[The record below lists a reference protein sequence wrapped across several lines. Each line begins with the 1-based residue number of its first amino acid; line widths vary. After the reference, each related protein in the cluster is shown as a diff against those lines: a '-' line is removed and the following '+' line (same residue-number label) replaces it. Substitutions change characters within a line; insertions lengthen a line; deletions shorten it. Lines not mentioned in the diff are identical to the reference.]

1 MDEAAKLRIAELGF
15 DAESFCRDIADHKSS
30 LRGEP
35 SVYCGTYAKYGDG
48 DLSASALY
56 EIAQAMNVDLALL
69 LTGDAPKMSVFTV
82 TRKDKGVSVNRRS
95 QYAYQALAANL
106 AGKKAEPFVV
116 TVPTTERDARITLNA
131 HPGQEMDYVLE
142 GTLKVVIHG
151 NEVVLNPGDSIYFDS
166 SHPHG
171 MASIGD
177 IPAKFLAIIM

>member
-1 MDEAAKLRIAELGF
+1 MKNK
-15 DAESFCRDIADHKSS
+15 DIACRVKEMRE
-30 LRGEP
+30 LIGMTPEQVATTIAIP
-35 SVYCGTYAKYGDG
+35 VATYLDYENGDG

-142 GTLKVVIHG
+142 GPLKVVIHG
-151 NEVVLNPGDSIYFDS
+151 NEAVLNPGDSIYFAT

>member
-1 MDEAAKLRIAELGF
+1 MKNK
-15 DAESFCRDIADHKSS
+15 DIACRVKEMRE
-30 LRGEP
+30 LIGMTPEQVATTIAIP
-35 SVYCGTYAKYGDG
+35 VATYLDYENGDG